1 MYTVTTNNIHI
12 VNSFEIKSRKE
23 MKKLLEKIKSEY
35 PDCAVFKRKFSSL
48 IAEWRAHNRLYK
60 WGIEPERTR
69 SVDLNIPLK
78 WYVQLAYRILGI

>member
-48 IAEWRAHNRLYK
+48 ISE
-60 WGIEPERTR
+60 
-69 SVDLNIPLK
+69 
-78 WYVQLAYRILGI
+78 